1 LGEIELK
8 GPKARI
14 KGSLKPAP
22 GNCTVVFNSLMAQ
35 YKINLTEDNIF
46 QGSKYTKSLM
56 LKLRDDYNL
65 SEEQICGIIA
75 KSILGKYI
83 HQNTTGVEN
92 ELTKFLID
100 HIKEVFDRTQY
111 AKFIFYTFLI
121 TDMYFYQNSE
131 GWDYIMIFRGNDLN
145 KSNGNYIL
153 IDSKD
158 ITKGI
163 ESIYNIFQ
171 KYNVSTPSSAI
182 HDKDSFSQACQI
194 VVK

>member
-1 LGEIELK
+1 
-8 GPKARI
+8 
-14 KGSLKPAP
+14 
-22 GNCTVVFNSLMAQ
+22 
-35 YKINLTEDNIF
+35 
-46 QGSKYTKSLM
+46 
-56 LKLRDDYNL
+56 
-65 SEEQICGIIA
+65 
-75 KSILGKYI
+75 
-83 HQNTTGVEN
+83 
-92 ELTKFLID
+92 
-100 HIKEVFDRTQY
+100 
-111 AKFIFYTFLI
+111 
-121 TDMYFYQNSE
+121 MYFYQNSE

-163 ESIYNIFQ
+163 ESIYKIFQ